1 MEVCGY
7 HRERPG
13 SWRCSGCSTFY
24 CGQCVPGGEENFN
37 AGQPRCLL
45 CSQRLDWQGDGKP
58 GTPFWQ
64 RSGDILRYGF
74 KPPAVWLIL
83 AVGAASVL
91 PMGLLTGLLLLFLSL
106 MLTVYALFV
115 IAAVAADEWQPPS
128 PLDVMS
134 EGGLLLKQIALM
146 VVLFVGPVLL
156 MPSSM
161 VLGMGLLALAAL
173 VLPAA
178 LMILAVSHSLG
189 AALNPLRWLQLIV
202 TVGVSYLLL
211 WFAVMAVTAAPSILE
226 TRSAP
231 VLFMFLGTCFS
242 VYTTLV
248 AAAMMGALLNEKAR
262 ALGLAWDE
270 PRGRSLSADD
280 FEVAESIGAAHV
292 YAQEGRFEDALKGV
306 NRGLASAPLHQD
318 LNWRRLRLLH
328 LLKKDKPWQQ
338 HLARFLRQQL
348 SSGMEGSAVQ
358 IWLEALQQRPGFRFD
373 DDPALCLSLARALH
387 ERGRLKDAQHLLIN
401 LHQRAPDFRQLGDA
415 YVLLAQLYLEHQAD
429 LVRAGKLLQ
438 FVSRRFPEQLNSQA
452 GQQTQSMFK
461 RLQASG

>member
-1 MEVCGY
+1 
-7 HRERPG
+7 
-13 SWRCSGCSTFY
+13 
-24 CGQCVPGGEENFN
+24 
-37 AGQPRCLL
+37 
-45 CSQRLDWQGDGKP
+45 
-58 GTPFWQ
+58 
-64 RSGDILRYGF
+64 
-74 KPPAVWLIL
+74 
-83 AVGAASVL
+83 
-91 PMGLLTGLLLLFLSL
+91 
-106 MLTVYALFV
+106 
-115 IAAVAADEWQPPS
+115 
-128 PLDVMS
+128 
-134 EGGLLLKQIALM
+134 M
-146 VVLFVGPVLL
+146 V
-156 MPSSM
+156 
-161 VLGMGLLALAAL
+161 
-173 VLPAA
+173 
-178 LMILAVSHSLG
+178 
-189 AALNPLRWLQLIV
+189 R
-202 TVGVSYLLL
+202 
-211 WFAVMAVTAAPSILE
+211 
-226 TRSAP
+226 
-231 VLFMFLGTCFS
+231 
-242 VYTTLV
+242 
-248 AAAMMGALLNEKAR
+248 ALLNEKAR

-328 LLKKDKPWQQ
+328 LLKKEKPWQQ

-348 SSGMEGSAVQ
+348 SCGMEGSAVQ

-387 ERGRLKDAQHLLIN
+387 ERGRLKDAQHVLMN

-438 FVSRRFPEQLNSQA
+438 FVSRRFPEQFNSQA